1 MPAYRYEAVDALGS
15 SSKGILHAE
24 SPRAARSDLRSRGLV
39 PLVIDLI
46 TGESNAQRN
55 SLAHWFGDKLSTTE
69 LALFTRQL
77 ASLLEAKLPLE
88 QAFSAL
94 MEQAERPYVRDLIAS
109 VRAEVM
115 GVRHCRTRCCVIHV
129 ILPISIARWWP
140 PVSISDNSL
149 VSSRG
154 SQILSNVA
162 MRWYKKYGSRLLI
175 RRSSLLSLLRS

>member
-15 SSKGILHAE
+15 SSKGLVHAE

-46 TGESNAQRN
+46 TGESSAQRN
-55 SLAHWFGDKLSTTE
+55 SLAYWFGDKLSTTE

-94 MEQAERPYVRDLIAS
+94 MEQSERPYVRNWS
-109 VRAEVM
+109 HRYVPR
-115 GVRHCRTRCCVIHV
+115 
-129 ILPISIARWWP
+129 
-140 PVSISDNSL
+140 
-149 VSSRG
+149 
-154 SQILSNVA
+154 
-162 MRWYKKYGSRLLI
+162 
-175 RRSSLLSLLRS
+175 